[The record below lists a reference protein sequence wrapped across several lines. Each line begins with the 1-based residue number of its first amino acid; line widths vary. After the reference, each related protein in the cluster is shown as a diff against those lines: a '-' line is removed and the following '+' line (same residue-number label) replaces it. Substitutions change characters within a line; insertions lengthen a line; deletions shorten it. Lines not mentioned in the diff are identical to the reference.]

1 VQPPLEAAAAR
12 ASRDPFFLGR
22 ALAALLGCPPDMLAR
37 LRLCRRPSAAEPN
50 WTAEQ
55 DVLAVARHF
64 NLDAAALAGWV
75 EARGPAPGP
84 LVTALDRASRGRRL
98 SGTGL
103 YLVIRRLGE
112 RAGLR
117 ARPHGLRHA
126 AITAALDLTG
136 GDVRKVQRFSRHKNL
151 QTVLR
156 YDDNR
161 QDLGGDVARRLA
173 EGA

>member
-1 VQPPLEAAAAR
+1 MAVLGKGRSQRETLTLPPATR
-12 ASRDPFFLGR
+12 Q
-22 ALAALLGCPPDMLAR
+22 ALAA
-37 LRLCRRPSAAEPN
+37 
-50 WTAEQ
+50 
-55 DVLAVARHF
+55 
-64 NLDAAALAGWV
+64 WV
-75 EARGPAPGP
+75 QVRGPEPGP
-84 LVTALDRASRGRRL
+84 LFTALDRGHRGRRL

-103 YLVIRRLGE
+103 YLMIRQLGE
-112 RAGLR
+112 GAGLR

-161 QDLGGDVARRLA
+161 QDLGGDVAKRLA
-173 EGA
+173 EDA

>member
-1 VQPPLEAAAAR
+1 VAVLGKGRSQRETLTLPPATR
-12 ASRDPFFLGR
+12 Q
-22 ALAALLGCPPDMLAR
+22 ALAA
-37 LRLCRRPSAAEPN
+37 
-50 WTAEQ
+50 
-55 DVLAVARHF
+55 
-64 NLDAAALAGWV
+64 WV
-75 EARGPAPGP
+75 QVRGPEPGA
-84 LVTALDRASRGRRL
+84 LFTALDRGHRGQRL

-103 YLVIRRLGE
+103 YLMIRQLGE
-112 RAGLR
+112 EAGLR

-161 QDLGGDVARRLA
+161 QDLGGDVAKRLA
-173 EGA
+173 EDA